1 MPELA
6 TSHVRKITREQ
17 VDQLRGMLEQ
27 RGWTF
32 APQPYAFWKASSG
45 KTVVVAYE
53 SGKLSVQGK
62 GTAEFVQFILEPEV
76 LKEARFGYEAELK
89 AVEQPQM
96 FTPHAG
102 VDESGK
108 GDFFGPLVIAAV
120 YIDGGDCAM
129 ALLKAGVADS
139 KTISSDKR
147 MLQLANLIR
156 QRTDGRFSVVAIGP
170 EAYNRLYE
178 NTRNVNK
185 LLAWG
190 HARAIENL
198 LEKVPECQRA
208 ISDQFGHSKEVIRR
222 ALLAKGRSILLE
234 QMHKAEADVAVAAA
248 SILARAEFIT
258 RLHKLG
264 EINGIELPRG
274 ANAKVEDAAHRL
286 VAAKGR
292 EALGSVAKLHF
303 KTTDKILG
311 GRAPDGA

>member
-1 MPELA
+1 MPETI
-6 TSHVRKITREQ
+6 TSHVRKIDREQ
-17 VDQLRGMLEQ
+17 TEQLRGLLEA

-32 APQPYAFWKASSG
+32 EPQPYAFWKATSG
-45 KTVVVAYE
+45 KTVVVVYE
-53 SGKLSVQGK
+53 SGKLTVQGK

-76 LKEARFGYEAELK
+76 LHEARFGYEAELK

-102 VDESGK
+102 IDESGK

-120 YIDGGDCAM
+120 FVDGADNAM

-156 QRTDGRFSVVAIGP
+156 QLTDGRFSVVAIGP

-198 LEKVPECQRA
+198 LEKVPECTRA
-208 ISDQFGHSKEVIRR
+208 ISDQFGHSKDVIRR
-222 ALLAKGRSILLE
+222 ALLAKGRSITLE

-264 EINGIELPRG
+264 EANGVELPRG
-274 ANAKVEDAAHRL
+274 ASAKVEEAAHRL
-286 VAAKGR
+286 VAAKGPN
-292 EALGSVAKLHF
+292 ALGNVAKLHF
-303 KTTDKILG
+303 KTTQKILG
-311 GRAPDGA
+311 GGDA